1 MMIESLQ
8 NRIKE
13 LENELQTFR
22 QIGESTQQVWTETYL
37 DGIIKFKS
45 IDYNIYLQLFM
56 WNIVFAGKM
65 KH

>member
-22 QIGESTQQVWTETYL
+22 QIGESTQQVTAK
-37 DGIIKFKS
+37 IIKNKQE
-45 IDYNIYLQLFM
+45 Y
-56 WNIVFAGKM
+56 
-65 KH
+65 